1 MTGRI
6 AMTAILV
13 GAIVVSASAVI
24 DSSHDSRRLFNEWQG
39 LQKQAYRLNEE
50 WGRLLLERS
59 TWAAHDRVERL
70 ASDRLMMVVP
80 EDEGVQ
86 LVRVD
91 GQAGN

>member
-6 AMTAILV
+6 AMTVILV
-13 GAIVVSASAVI
+13 GAIVASAAAVI
-24 DSSHDSRRLFNEWQG
+24 DSSHDSRRLFNKWQG
-39 LQKQAYRLNEE
+39 MQKQAYRLDEE

-59 TWAAHDRVERL
+59 TWAAHDRVEKL

-80 EDEGVQ
+80 ENEALQ

-91 GQAGN
+91 GQTGN

>member
-1 MTGRI
+1 M
-6 AMTAILV
+6 
-13 GAIVVSASAVI
+13 
-24 DSSHDSRRLFNEWQG
+24 FNEWQG

-80 EDEGVQ
+80 EDEALQ